1 VFGYDHPLSKKP
13 KPGKIIFGLSFYQLI
28 VVLLGAKL
36 SWQMSTVIPAIP
48 VKNFTIAHIHH
59 LIPFGLTVMA
69 VFTKQSK
76 TGLPIAVYFY
86 YWVLFK
92 MRKRTY
98 VWRRV

>member
-1 VFGYDHPLSKKP
+1 MFGYQHPLSEKP
-13 KPGKIIFGLSFYQLI
+13 TPGKIIAGLNFYQLA

-36 SWQMSTVIPAIP
+36 SWQMSTIIPAFP
-48 VKNFTIAHIHH
+48 VKNFAIAHIHH
-59 LIPFGLTVMA
+59 LIPFFLTVIA

-92 MRKRTY
+92 MRRRTY
-98 VWRRV
+98 VWRRI